1 MSNQPHSTPPGSPAS
16 STRSTQSTATFRS
29 IASHFRNNYGFGGI
43 GKQAKDAV
51 EPSSATKNRSTSHGT
66 AATLVEGNLLAAH
79 HINGDTGDDTDNRPP
94 SSQRA
99 RKRDKIISL
108 FWSSSPEPKI
118 KQSQTPSPEAS
129 VDQRSTTSTVTT
141 LHRSISTAS
150 TKVNFDIEDEVSSTE
165 IKTRECKPSHQ
176 YYQPKITWTSF
187 CTTSTNLP
195 CSLLCPPNSAPTLT
209 KPIVPA
215 HTTCT
220 RT

>member
-1 MSNQPHSTPPGSPAS
+1 MSNQPHSTPPGSPVS

-29 IASHFRNNYGFGGI
+29 IASHFRNNYRFGGI

-51 EPSSATKNRSTSHGT
+51 EPPSATKNRSTSHGT
-66 AATLVEGNLLAAH
+66 AATLVEGNLLPAH

-99 RKRDKIISL
+99 RKRDKILSL

-129 VDQRSTTSTVTT
+129 VDQLSTTSTVTT

-150 TKVNFDIEDEVSSTE
+150 TKVNFDIEDEVSM
-165 IKTRECKPSHQ
+165 
-176 YYQPKITWTSF
+176 
-187 CTTSTNLP
+187 
-195 CSLLCPPNSAPTLT
+195 
-209 KPIVPA
+209 
-215 HTTCT
+215 
-220 RT
+220 